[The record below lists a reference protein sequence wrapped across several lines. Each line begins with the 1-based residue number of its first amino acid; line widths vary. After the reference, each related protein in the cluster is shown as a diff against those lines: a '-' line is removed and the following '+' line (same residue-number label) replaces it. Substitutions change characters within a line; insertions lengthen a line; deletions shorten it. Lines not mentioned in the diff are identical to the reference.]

1 MLHIFC
7 DQVNTPPSL
16 FSTKACR
23 SHKFSSLPASLETVE
38 SLFVLYRI
46 TGDRKYQ
53 DYGWDIWQAIEEY
66 CKTSSAYSAVRN
78 VNFDRTIANVSDYS
92 SIQTDKMER

>member
-1 MLHIFC
+1 
-7 DQVNTPPSL
+7 
-16 FSTKACR
+16 
-23 SHKFSSLPASLETVE
+23 
-38 SLFVLYRI
+38 LFVLYRI